1 MLQHSDKNKYLTVL
15 VCQMFFKILLTC
27 AVFFCMLFLVV
38 IEMFEITID
47 HDFRPNDYK
56 VWRGKIVVD
65 PALGFKARV
74 IMRSRGL
81 KMFEKACRMSI
92 YICRRQDPLKKYFG
106 DGDNFCKWI
115 ADALSGIVYA
125 DDSLIQEYHIYK
137 FKTAQSC
144 LQIRV
149 EEI

>member
-1 MLQHSDKNKYLTVL
+1 MSNVFQNSVDLRS
-15 VCQMFFKILLTC
+15 FFLY
-27 AVFFCMLFLVV
+27 AYFEVV
-38 IEMFEITID
+38 KMFEITID

-65 PALGFKARV
+65 PAIMQQRDELGFKARAL
-74 IMRSRGL
+74 MRRHNL
-81 KMFEKACRMSI
+81 KMIEKACRMSI

-137 FKTAQSC
+137 FKTAQCC